1 MPIVQAGAI
10 NTTALVVPDL
20 YVQIVPPQN
29 LVINGVPTNVIGVV
43 GTASWGPK
51 NQPCEIG
58 TMAEYARQ
66 FGPVM
71 PRLNDLGTAVA
82 IAVQQG
88 AQDFVCVRVT
98 DTTDVA
104 AAALFNGAA
113 SNDCSFVA
121 TSLYTG
127 SLANGDKLTLSQGAN
142 STYTL
147 TVVRPGLPGEIYT
160 GITGTG
166 AAFWTNLIAAVNSG
180 TGQLRGPSQL
190 VILSAGAGANASVS
204 PSSLTLPMTITLGTG
219 TGSTAGSDGVGSIT
233 SSLLVGSDVAPR
245 TGMYC
250 LRGQGCSI
258 GMLADCT
265 DSTTWAA
272 TQDPFGL
279 SEGIYMML
287 AAPQTPGGSDPTQYI
302 QNGTNGSVDLKNTAG
317 LSDYACKLLHGD
329 WIYWQDQTNNVLRLV
344 SPQAFAAGRLANLS
358 PEQSGLNK
366 PIYGI
371 VASQKSSVVPGSA
384 QIDTYALADLQLLIE
399 NGIDVICNPQPGGS
413 YWGLRAGHNS
423 STNASINGD
432 NYTRLTNYVSAS
444 LAAGMGIYVG
454 QVINSTLFQNIR
466 ATLLAFLQN
475 MLSQGLLGSLDGS
488 TPFSVICD
496 TTNNPLSRTSIGYVQ
511 ADVQV
516 QYQGINEK
524 FIVNL
529 QGGTTVQVTTQT
541 LPTGQ
546 VGS

>member
-1 MPIVQAGAI
+1 MPIVQAGAL

-43 GTASWGPK
+43 GTASWGPAG
-51 NQPCEIG
+51 QPTTVG
-58 TMAEYARQ
+58 TMAEYAQQ
-66 FGPVM
+66 FGPVVNRKYDM
-71 PRLNDLGTAVA
+71 GTAVA

-88 AQDFVCVRVT
+88 AQDFVCVRAT
-98 DTTDVA
+98 DGTDVA
-104 AAALFNGAA
+104 ASAIFNGSVA
-113 SNDCSFVA
+113 SDCSFAA

-127 SLANGDKLTLSQGAN
+127 SLANGDVLTLSVGGAPG
-142 STYTL
+142 TYNL
-147 TVVRPGLPGEIYT
+147 TVVRPGMPGELYT

-166 AAFWTNLIAAVNSG
+166 AAFWANLIAAVNTG
-180 TGQLRGPSQL
+180 VGQLRGPSQL
-190 VILSAGAGANASVS
+190 VVLSTGAGANASVS
-204 PSSLTLPMTITLGTG
+204 PSSLTLPMSIMLGSAAG
-219 TGSTAGSDGVGSIT
+219 AVAGSDGASGATAMTLIGQDIV
-233 SSLLVGSDVAPR
+233 PR
-245 TGMYC
+245 MGMYA

-258 GMLADCT
+258 GVLADT
-265 DSTTWAA
+265 DTSSTWT
-272 TQDPFGL
+272 TQDQFGL

-287 AAPQTPGGSDPTQYI
+287 VAPAGSVI
-302 QNGTNGSVDLKNTAG
+302 QNGSAGTVDLKNGAG
-317 LSDYACKLLHGD
+317 LNDYASKLLHGD
-329 WIYWQDQTNNVLRLV
+329 WIYWNDQTNNVLRLV
-344 SPQAFAAGRLANLS
+344 SPQGFAAGRLANLS

-366 PIYGI
+366 PIYSV
-371 VASQKSSVVPGSA
+371 VASQKSGVPGTG
-384 QIDTYALADLQLLIE
+384 QTGQYASADLQLMIE
-399 NGIDVICNPQPGGS
+399 NGIDVICNPQPGGY

-423 STNASINGD
+423 STNAAINGD
-432 NYTRLTNYVSAS
+432 NYTRLTNYISAS

-488 TPFSVICD
+488 IPFSVICD

>member
-29 LVINGVPTNVIGVV
+29 LVINGVPTNVVGIV
-43 GTASWGPK
+43 GTASWGPVGL
-51 NQPCEIG
+51 PVTIG
-58 TMAEYARQ
+58 TMAEYAQQ
-66 FGPVM
+66 FGPAM
-71 PRLNDLGTAVA
+71 SRKYDMGTAVA

-88 AQDFVCVRVT
+88 AQDFVCVRAT
-98 DTTDVA
+98 DGTDVGA
-104 AAALFNGAA
+104 TAIFNGSAT
-113 SNDCSFVA
+113 SNCSFTA
-121 TSLYTG
+121 QSLYTG
-127 SLANGDKLTLSQGAN
+127 SLANGDQITLAQGAGG
-142 STYTL
+142 TYNL

-160 GITGTG
+160 GISGTG
-166 AAFWTNLIAAVNSG
+166 AAFWANLVAAANTG
-180 TGQLRGPSQL
+180 AGQLRGASRLVQL
-190 VILSAGAGANASVS
+190 VVGSGANASVN
-204 PSSLTLPMTITLGTG
+204 PSSLTLPMTITLGSG
-219 TGSTAGSDGVGSIT
+219 TGSVTGSDGASSAST
-233 SSLLVGSDVAPR
+233 STLIGQDTLPR
-245 TGMYC
+245 LGMYA

-258 GMLADCT
+258 GLLADADASSYWT
-265 DSTTWAA
+265 
-272 TQDPFGL
+272 TQDAFGL
-279 SEGIYMML
+279 SEGVYMICV
-287 AAPQTPGGSDPTQYI
+287 APAGSAI
-302 QNGTNGSVDLKNTAG
+302 QNGSNGTVDLKNAAG
-317 LSDYACKLLHGD
+317 LNDYACKLLHGD
-329 WIYWQDQTNNVLRLV
+329 WIYWNDQTNNVLRLV
-344 SPQAFAAGRLANLS
+344 SSQGFAAGRLANLS

-366 PIYGI
+366 QIYSV
-371 VASQKSSVVPGSA
+371 VASQKSGVPGSG
-384 QIDTYALADLQLLIE
+384 QSGQYALADLQVLIE
-399 NGIDVICNPQPGGS
+399 NGVDVICNPQPGGN

-423 STNASINGD
+423 STNPVIDGD
-432 NYTRLTNYVSAS
+432 NYTRLTNYISAS
-444 LAAGMGIYVG
+444 LAAGMGVYVG

-511 ADVQV
+511 ADCQV

-546 VGS
+546 VGP

>member
-1 MPIVQAGAI
+1 MPIVQAGAL

-43 GTASWGPK
+43 GTASWGPVG
-51 NQPCEIG
+51 QPTTVG
-58 TMAEYARQ
+58 TMAEYAQQ
-66 FGPVM
+66 FGPVTNRKYDM
-71 PRLNDLGTAVA
+71 GTVVA

-88 AQDFVCVRVT
+88 AQDFVCVRAT
-98 DTTDVA
+98 DGTDIA
-104 AAALFNGAA
+104 ASAIFNGSAT
-113 SNDCSFVA
+113 SNCSFVA
-121 TSLYTG
+121 SSLYTG
-127 SLANGDKLTLSQGAN
+127 SLANGDVLTLSVGGAPG
-142 STYTL
+142 TYNL
-147 TVVRPGLPGEIYT
+147 TVVRPGMPGELYT

-166 AAFWTNLIAAVNSG
+166 AAFWTNLIAAVNTG
-180 TGQLRGPSQL
+180 IGQLRGASQL
-190 VILSAGAGANASVS
+190 VVLSAGAGANASVG
-204 PSSLTLPMTITLGTG
+204 PSSLTLPMSITLGSG
-219 TGSTAGSDGVGSIT
+219 TGAVAGSDGASGASATTLI
-233 SSLLVGSDVAPR
+233 GQDIIPR
-245 TGMYC
+245 LGMYA

-258 GMLADCT
+258 GVLADT
-265 DSTTWAA
+265 DTAGTWT
-272 TQDPFGL
+272 TQDQFGL

-287 AAPQTPGGSDPTQYI
+287 AAPSGSVI
-302 QNGTNGSVDLKNTAG
+302 QNGSSGTVDLRNAAG
-317 LSDYACKLLHGD
+317 LNDYACKLLHGD
-329 WIYWQDQTNNVLRLV
+329 WIYWNDQTNNVLRLV
-344 SPQAFAAGRLANLS
+344 SPQGFAAGRLANLS

-366 PIYGI
+366 PIYSV
-371 VASQKSSVVPGSA
+371 VATQKSGVPGTG
-384 QIDTYALADLQLLIE
+384 QTGQYALADLQLMIE
-399 NGIDVICNPQPGGS
+399 NGIDVVCNPQPGGS

-432 NYTRLTNYVSAS
+432 NYTRLTNYISAS

-475 MLSQGLLGSLDGS
+475 MLSQGLLGSLDGN

-546 VGS
+546 VSS

>member
-1 MPIVQAGAI
+1 MPIVQAGAL

-51 NQPCEIG
+51 NQACEIG
-58 TMAEYARQ
+58 TMAEYSLQ
-66 FGPVM
+66 FGSVM
-71 PRLNDLGTAVA
+71 PRTYDMGTAVA

-88 AQDFVCVRVT
+88 AQAFECVRVT
-98 DTTDVA
+98 DGTDVQA
-104 AAALFNGAA
+104 QALFNGTAA
-113 SNDCSFVA
+113 SNCSFIA
-121 TSLYTG
+121 TSLYSG
-127 SLANGDKLTLSQGAN
+127 SAANGDVLTLSQGAGG
-142 STYTL
+142 TYNL
-147 TVVRPGLPGEIYT
+147 TISRPGVTAQLYT
-160 GITGTG
+160 GLTGTG
-166 AAFWTNLIAAVNSG
+166 AAFWTNLIAAVNTG
-180 TGQLRGPSQL
+180 VGQLAGPSQL
-190 VILSAGAGANASVS
+190 VTLSAGAGASASVS
-204 PSSLTLPMTITLGTG
+204 PSSLTLPMSITLGFG

-233 SSLLVGSDVAPR
+233 SSVMVGQDTIPR

-258 GMLADCT
+258 GMLADVS

-287 AAPQTPGGSDPTQYI
+287 VAPPGSVI
-302 QNGTNGSVDLKNTAG
+302 QNGSNGTVDLKNAAG
-317 LSDYACKLLHGD
+317 LNDYACKLLHGD
-329 WIYWQDQTNNVLRLV
+329 WIWWQDQVNNVLRLV

-371 VASQKSSVVPGSA
+371 VASQKSSSVPGSSQA
-384 QIDTYALADLQLLIE
+384 NVYAMADLQLLIE
-399 NGIDVICNPQPGGS
+399 NGIDVICNPQPGGY

-432 NYTRLTNYVSAS
+432 NYTRLTNYISAS
-444 LAAGMGIYVG
+444 LAAGMGTYVG

-546 VGS
+546 VSS

>member
-43 GTASWGPK
+43 GTASWGPVG
-51 NQPCEIG
+51 QPVVIG
-58 TMAEYARQ
+58 NMAAYAQQ

-71 PRLNDLGTAVA
+71 ARKYDMGTAVA
-82 IAVQQG
+82 VAIQQG
-88 AQDFVCVRVT
+88 AQAFVCVRIT
-98 DTTDVA
+98 DGTDVPA
-104 AAALFNGAA
+104 TAIFNGSAN
-113 SNDCSFVA
+113 SNCSFVA
-121 TSLYTG
+121 TSLYSG
-127 SLANGDKLTLSQGAN
+127 SLANGDQITLSQGAGG
-142 STYTL
+142 TYTL
-147 TVVRPGLPGEIYT
+147 TVGRPGLPAEIYT
-160 GITGTG
+160 GIIGTG
-166 AAFWTNLIAAVNSG
+166 AVFWANVAAAVNSG

-190 VILSAGAGANASVS
+190 VQLAVGSGANAGVN
-204 PSSLTLPMTITLGTG
+204 PSSLTLPITITLGSG
-219 TGSTAGSDGVGSIT
+219 SGSTAGSDGVSSIT
-233 SSLLVGSDVAPR
+233 AATLIGQDTLPR
-245 TGMYC
+245 KGMYG

-258 GMLADCT
+258 GVLADT
-265 DSTTWAA
+265 DDYTQWT
-272 TQDPFGL
+272 TQDAFGL

-287 AAPQTPGGSDPTQYI
+287 VAPAGSAI
-302 QNGTNGSVDLKNTAG
+302 QNGQAGYSGGTVDQKNTAG
-317 LSDYACKLLHGD
+317 LNDYASKLLHGD
-329 WIYWQDQTNNVLRLV
+329 WVFWNDQTNNVLRLV
-344 SPQAFAAGRLANLS
+344 SPQGFAAGRLANLS

-366 PIYGI
+366 PIYSV
-371 VASQKSSVVPGSA
+371 VASQKSGVPGSGQA
-384 QIDTYALADLQLLIE
+384 GQYALADLQLLIE

-423 STNASINGD
+423 STNLAINGD
-432 NYTRLTNYVSAS
+432 NYTRLTNYIAAS
-444 LAAGMGIYVG
+444 LAAGMGLYVG
-454 QVINSTLFQNIR
+454 QVINSALFQNIR

-475 MLSQGLLGSLDGS
+475 MLSQGLLGSLDGN
-488 TPFSVICD
+488 TPFSVVCD
-496 TTNNPLSRTSIGYVQ
+496 TSNNPLSRTSIGYVQ
-511 ADVQV
+511 ADCQV

>member
-29 LVINGVPTNVIGVV
+29 LVINGVPTNVVGVV
-43 GTASWGPK
+43 GTASWGPVG
-51 NQPCEIG
+51 QPAIVG
-58 TMAEYARQ
+58 TMAEYAHQ

-71 PRLNDLGTAVA
+71 NRKYDMGTAVA

-98 DTTDVA
+98 DGTDQA
-104 AAALFNGAA
+104 AAAIFNGSAT
-113 SNDCSFVA
+113 SNYSFVA

-127 SLANGDKLTLSQGAN
+127 SLANGDVLTLSMGATPG
-142 STYTL
+142 TYNL
-147 TVVRPGLPGEIYT
+147 TVVRPGLPGELFT
-160 GITGTG
+160 GITSTG
-166 AAFWTNLIAAVNSG
+166 AAFWANLIAAVNTG
-180 TGQLRGPSQL
+180 VGQLRGQSQL
-190 VILSAGAGANASVS
+190 VTLSAGTGSNASIN
-204 PSSLTLPMTITLGTG
+204 PSSLTLPMSITLGSG
-219 TGSTAGSDGVGSIT
+219 TGATVGVDGCTTITAATLIGQDI
-233 SSLLVGSDVAPR
+233 LPR
-245 TGMYC
+245 KGMYA

-258 GMLADCT
+258 AVLADADDYT
-265 DSTTWAA
+265 QWT
-272 TQDPFGL
+272 TQDAFGL
-279 SEGIYMML
+279 SEGVYMICV
-287 AAPQTPGGSDPTQYI
+287 APAGSAI
-302 QNGTNGSVDLKNTAG
+302 QNGMSGYSGGTVDQKNAAG
-317 LSDYACKLLHGD
+317 LNDYACKLLHGD
-329 WIYWQDQTNNVLRLV
+329 WIYWNDQTNNVLRLV
-344 SPQAFAAGRLANLS
+344 SPQGFAAGRLANLS

-366 PIYGI
+366 QIYSV
-371 VASQKSSVVPGSA
+371 VASQKSGVPGSGQA
-384 QIDTYALADLQLLIE
+384 GQYALADLQTLIE

-423 STNASINGD
+423 STNPAINSD
-432 NYTRLTNYVSAS
+432 NYTRLTNYISAS
-444 LAAGMGIYVG
+444 LAAGMGVYVG

-475 MLSQGLLGSLDGS
+475 MLGQGLLGSLDGS
-488 TPFSVICD
+488 TPFSVVCD

-511 ADVQV
+511 ADCQV

-541 LPTGQ
+541 LPSGQ
-546 VGS
+546 VGP

>member
-29 LVINGVPTNVIGVV
+29 LVINGVPTNVIGAV
-43 GTASWGPK
+43 GTASWGPIG
-51 NQPCEIG
+51 QPVVIG
-58 TMAEYARQ
+58 NMAAYAQQ

-71 PRLNDLGTAVA
+71 ARKYDMGTAIAVA
-82 IAVQQG
+82 IQQG
-88 AQDFVCVRVT
+88 AQAFVCVRVT
-98 DTTDVA
+98 DGTEVQATA
-104 AAALFNGAA
+104 IFNGSAT
-113 SNDCSFVA
+113 SNCSFVA
-121 TSLYTG
+121 TSLYYG
-127 SLANGDKLTLSQGAN
+127 SLANGDQITLSQGAGG
-142 STYTL
+142 TYTL
-147 TVVRPGLPGEIYT
+147 TVGRPGLPAEIYT
-160 GITGTG
+160 GISGTG
-166 AAFWTNLIAAVNSG
+166 AAFWANLVAAVNTG

-190 VILSAGAGANASVS
+190 VRLAVGSGANAGVN
-204 PSSLTLPMTITLGTG
+204 PSSLTLPITITLGSG
-219 TGSTAGSDGVGSIT
+219 SGSTAGSDGVSSIT
-233 SSLLVGSDVAPR
+233 AATLIGQDALPR
-245 TGMYC
+245 KGMYA

-258 GMLADCT
+258 GVLADADDYT
-265 DSTTWAA
+265 QWT
-272 TQDPFGL
+272 TQDAFGL

-287 AAPQTPGGSDPTQYI
+287 VAPAGSAI
-302 QNGTNGSVDLKNTAG
+302 QNGQASYNGGTVDQKNTAG
-317 LSDYACKLLHGD
+317 LNDYACKLLHGD
-329 WIYWQDQTNNVLRLV
+329 WIYWNDQTNDILRLV
-344 SPQAFAAGRLANLS
+344 SPQGFAAGRLGNLS

-366 PIYGI
+366 PIYSV
-371 VASQKSSVVPGSA
+371 VASQKSGVPGTGQA
-384 QIDTYALADLQLLIE
+384 GQYALADLQLLIE

-423 STNASINGD
+423 STNMAINGD
-432 NYTRLTNYVSAS
+432 NYTRLTNYVAAS
-444 LAAGMGIYVG
+444 LASGMGLYVG

-466 ATLLAFLQN
+466 TTLLAFLQN

-488 TPFSVICD
+488 TPFSVVCD
-496 TTNNPLSRTSIGYVQ
+496 TSNNPLSRTSIGYVQ
-511 ADVQV
+511 ADCQV